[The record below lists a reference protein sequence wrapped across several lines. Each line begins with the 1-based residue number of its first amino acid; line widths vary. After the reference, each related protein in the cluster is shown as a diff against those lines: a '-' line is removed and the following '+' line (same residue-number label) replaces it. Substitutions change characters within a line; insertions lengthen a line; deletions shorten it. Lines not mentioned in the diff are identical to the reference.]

1 MTKYVVKAGD
11 YCMVDQCEF
20 LWETKW
26 FVDELRDLEIGQVND
41 LFKELKAQYE
51 VVELREATVEEQALV
66 MLREASIIYMNAMLQ
81 KRDPTAELS
90 AVMWKA
96 FELTTK
102 E

>member
-20 LWETKW
+20 LWETVW
-26 FVDELRDLEIGQVND
+26 TIDELRDLEVGQLND

-66 MLREASIIYMNAMLQ
+66 MLREASMIYMDAMLQ
-81 KRDPTAELS
+81 KRDLTAELS
-90 AVMWKA
+90 TVMWEA

>member
-11 YCMVDQCEF
+11 YCMVDQCDF
-20 LWETKW
+20 LWETVW
-26 FVDELRDLEIGQVND
+26 TIDELRDLEIGQVYD

-51 VVELREATVEEQALV
+51 VVEMREATVEEQALV
-66 MLREASIIYMNAMLQ
+66 MLREAAMIYMDAMLQ

-90 AVMWKA
+90 TVMWKA